1 MNLELKA
8 RYGLAFVL
16 LVQLVGGLILGSMAL
31 SSKSSISRFKVN
43 QTAISS
49 DIRTISSAFWKYDDD
64 MNNYA
69 FLSSLGQL
77 GNAAPFKPAA
87 NVDAS
92 QLHGAVADL
101 IARTPTGSAI
111 KLLSVRI
118 MKDVNAY
125 SNVAD
130 AVISAD
136 ANHQYAKALNMQ
148 LNANTVPSNDLTA
161 ALPKL
166 VRVVATQQNS
176 TLNSIDSNQTLLLVT
191 AMLEVILAIAL
202 VLGLGV
208 FFKKIVVAPTRDL
221 KRYLTFL
228 LEGGAKVELDTSSK
242 DEFGDLARVIALFSS
257 TLNSVVEAST
267 ELGTHVKELEST
279 AVAIS
284 RTSESSVAIVS
295 EAEEATSRIAAN
307 VAQVNTAVGELK
319 EAISEIAQGASKA
332 VSVVNEADVFTSQ
345 VATEVEGLGQTVSEI
360 DSVVELIKSIAEQTN
375 LLALN
380 AAIEA
385 ARAGA
390 AGKGFAVVADEVK
403 ELASGTQLAT
413 QEIRA
418 KIEQIQREST
428 RTVDAVGKVKG
439 FISSI
444 ADLQNSIASA
454 VEEQS
459 VTTEEIVR
467 MVDIALQ
474 SADDVSSA
482 MPKVSDASAVQQ
494 GSADRANQVA
504 VSVETA
510 VARLLTVVG
519 SFVGV
524 SSTNRQTPT
533 KQESSLGRER
543 FAPRGEDGSVITSER
558 AKV

>member
-1 MNLELKA
+1 M
-8 RYGLAFVL
+8 
-16 LVQLVGGLILGSMAL
+16 
-31 SSKSSISRFKVN
+31 
-43 QTAISS
+43 
-49 DIRTISSAFWKYDDD
+49 
-64 MNNYA
+64 
-69 FLSSLGQL
+69 
-77 GNAAPFKPAA
+77 
-87 NVDAS
+87 
-92 QLHGAVADL
+92 
-101 IARTPTGSAI
+101 
-111 KLLSVRI
+111 
-118 MKDVNAY
+118 
-125 SNVAD
+125 
-130 AVISAD
+130 
-136 ANHQYAKALNMQ
+136 
-148 LNANTVPSNDLTA
+148 
-161 ALPKL
+161 
-166 VRVVATQQNS
+166 
-176 TLNSIDSNQTLLLVT
+176 
-191 AMLEVILAIAL
+191 
-202 VLGLGV
+202 
-208 FFKKIVVAPTRDL
+208 
-221 KRYLTFL
+221 
-228 LEGGAKVELDTSSK
+228 
-242 DEFGDLARVIALFSS
+242 
-257 TLNSVVEAST
+257 
-267 ELGTHVKELEST
+267 
-279 AVAIS
+279 
-284 RTSESSVAIVS
+284 
-295 EAEEATSRIAAN
+295 
-307 VAQVNTAVGELK
+307 
-319 EAISEIAQGASKA
+319 
-332 VSVVNEADVFTSQ
+332 
-345 VATEVEGLGQTVSEI
+345 
-360 DSVVELIKSIAEQTN
+360 VELIKSIAEQTN

-494 GSADRANQVA
+494 GSADRAKQVA

-510 VARLLTVVG
+510 VARLLTVVS

-533 KQESSLGRER
+533 KQESSLTRER
-543 FAPRGEDGSVITSER
+543 FAPRGEDGSVITFER